1 MSLLNDLPDNSVRRL
16 TKVVVRT
23 IHLIGM
29 AGIFGAAM
37 YGASAPTYFYL
48 TMMSGIVLVGMEA
61 YSGWIWFVQLR
72 GVAVYLKLL
81 LLVLLHGAVQY
92 AIFILIV
99 VIAISGFMSHAPGW
113 IRYYSLVHRKVVYSQ
128 KDLLG

>member
-23 IHLIGM
+23 LHLIGM
-29 AGIFGAAM
+29 AGMFGAAM
-37 YGASAPTYFYL
+37 DGASEPTYFYL
-48 TMMSGIVLVGMEA
+48 AMISGVVLVGMEA

-72 GVAVYLKLL
+72 GVAVYVKLL
-81 LLVLLHGAVQY
+81 LLALLHVALQH
-92 AIFILIV
+92 AIVILIG

-113 IRYYSLVHRKVVYSQ
+113 IRYYSLLHRKVVYSQ

>member
-1 MSLLNDLPDNSVRRL
+1 MSLLSTLPDTSVRRL
-16 TKVVVRT
+16 TKVAVRT
-23 IHLIGM
+23 VHLIGM
-29 AGIFGAAM
+29 AGMFGAAM
-37 YGASAPTYFYL
+37 YGASEPTYFYL
-48 TMMSGIVLVGMEA
+48 TMISGVVLVGMEA

-81 LLVLLHGAVQY
+81 LLLALHFALQHTIV
-92 AIFILIV
+92 ILIA

-113 IRYYSLVHRKVVYSQ
+113 IRYYSLLHRKVVYSH

>member
-1 MSLLNDLPDNSVRRL
+1 MSLLNNLPDNSVRRL

-29 AGIFGAAM
+29 AGMFGAAM
-37 YGASAPTYFYL
+37 FGAEEPTYFYL
-48 TMMSGIVLVGMEA
+48 TMISGVVLVGMEA

-72 GVAVYLKLL
+72 GFAVYLKLL
-81 LLVLLHGAVQY
+81 LLVLLHFALQH
-92 AIFILIV
+92 AIVILIL

-113 IRYYSLVHRKVVYSQ
+113 IRYYSLLHRKVVYSHQ
-128 KDLLG
+128 DLLG

>member
-29 AGIFGAAM
+29 AGMFGAAM
-37 YGASAPTYFYL
+37 FGAAEPTYFYL
-48 TMMSGIVLVGMEA
+48 TMISGVVLVGMEA

-72 GVAVYLKLL
+72 GFAVYLKLL
-81 LLVLLHGAVQY
+81 LLLALHFALQHTIV
-92 AIFILIV
+92 ILIV
-99 VIAISGFMSHAPGW
+99 VIALSGFMSHAPGW
-113 IRYYSLVHRKVVYSQ
+113 IRYYSLLHRKVVYSPQ
-128 KDLLG
+128 DLLG